1 MDLMTC
7 QDLIYSGV
15 PSLGNTSLSGYKIG
29 SIMAMMVVCREKGDK
44 PQVVAQKFLSLL
56 LDHAVYV
63 V

>member
-1 MDLMTC
+1 MPRSDL
-7 QDLIYSGV
+7 